1 MNTSA
6 PARTPMISAQSIR
19 KHYGHVRVLE
29 DVSIDVQEGDV
40 CCLLGPSGAGKSTF
54 LRCVNHLD
62 RIDGG
67 RLFVDGNIVGYE
79 EKHGKLYELKPS
91 EIARQRAKIGIVFQ
105 NFNLYG
111 HMTAE
116 QNVSLAQLIVHKRSK
131 AEARARSVDLLA
143 RVGLKGKEA
152 KYPRQLSGGEQQR
165 VAIAR
170 ALAIDPKLIL
180 FDEPTSALDPEL
192 VGEVLAVI
200 RGVAE
205 AGMTLLVVTHEIG
218 FAREVADKVVF
229 MDGGVVVEEGP
240 PAKVLENPQHA
251 RTRSFLE
258 RVL

>member
-1 MNTSA
+1 M
-6 PARTPMISAQSIR
+6 TPMISAQSVR
-19 KHYGHVRVLE
+19 KQYGHVRVLE
-29 DVSIDVQEGDV
+29 DVSIDVQEGEV

-54 LRCVNHLD
+54 LRCVNHLE

-67 RLFVDGNIVGYE
+67 RLFVDGTTVGHE
-79 EKHGKLYELKPS
+79 EKKGKLYELPPR
-91 EIARQRAKIGIVFQ
+91 EVARQRAKIGMVFQ
-105 NFNLYG
+105 HFNLYG

-116 QNVSLAQLIVHKRSK
+116 QNVSFAQVIVHKRTK
-131 AEARARSVDLLA
+131 EEARARSLELLE
-143 RVGLKGKEA
+143 RVGLKNKEG

-192 VGEVLAVI
+192 VGEVLEVI
-200 RGVAE
+200 RGVAD
-205 AGMTLLVVTHEIG
+205 AGMTLLIVTHEIN
-218 FAREVADKVVF
+218 FARGVADKVVF
-229 MDGGVVVEEGP
+229 MDGGVVVEAGP
-240 PAKVLENPQHA
+240 PSQVLDDPQEA

>member
-1 MNTSA
+1 M
-6 PARTPMISAQSIR
+6 RPMISAQSIR
-19 KHYGHVRVLE
+19 KHYGRLQVLD
-29 DVSIDVQEGDV
+29 DVSLEVAAGEV

-67 RLFVDGNIVGYE
+67 RLFVDGDIVGYRE
-79 EKHGKLYELKPS
+79 RGNKLYEMHDR
-91 EIARQRAKIGIVFQ
+91 EIVRQRSSIGMVFQ
-105 NFNLYG
+105 NFNLFS
-111 HMTAE
+111 HMTAQE
-116 QNVSLAQLIVHKRSK
+116 NVGFAPVKVHRRPRAQVQARSK
-131 AEARARSVDLLA
+131 ELLA
-143 RVGLKGKEA
+143 RVGLAGKEH

-200 RGVAE
+200 RGVAGE
-205 AGMTLLVVTHEIG
+205 GMTLLIVTHEVG

-229 MDGGVVVEEGP
+229 MFDGAIVEQGSPRE
-240 PAKVLENPQHA
+240 VLDNPREA
-251 RTRSFLE
+251 RTRAFLE

>member
-1 MNTSA
+1 M
-6 PARTPMISAQSIR
+6 RPMISAQAVR
-19 KHYGHVRVLE
+19 KHYGAVQVLN
-29 DVSIDVQEGDV
+29 DVFLEVGEGEV

-67 RLFVDGNIVGYE
+67 KLLVDGKVVGYRE
-79 EKHGKLYELKPS
+79 DGDTLYEMRDR
-91 EIARQRAKIGIVFQ
+91 EIVHQRSSIGIVFQ
-105 NFNLYG
+105 HFNLYP

-116 QNVSLAQLIVHKRSK
+116 QNVSLAPVKVHKRP
-131 AEARARSVDLLA
+131 RSVARTRSLELLA
-143 RVGLKGKEA
+143 RVGLADKGG

-200 RGVAE
+200 KNVASL
-205 AGMTLLVVTHEIG
+205 GMTLLVVTHEIG

-229 MDGGVVVEEGP
+229 MDCGVVVEEGP
-240 PAKVLENPQHA
+240 PREVLSNPREP
-251 RTRSFLE
+251 RTKAFLD

>member
-1 MNTSA
+1 MS
-6 PARTPMISAQSIR
+6 MISAKSIR
-19 KHYGHVRVLE
+19 KNYGPHKVLE
-29 DVSIDVQEGDV
+29 DVSIDVEEGEV

-67 RLFVDGNIVGYE
+67 RLLVDGETIGYM
-79 EKHGKLYELKPS
+79 EKDGKLYELPARA
-91 EIARQRAKIGIVFQ
+91 IARQRSEIGMVFQ
-105 NFNLYG
+105 HFNLFG

-116 QNVSLAQLIVHKRSK
+116 QNVSFAQMVRHKRPK
-131 AEARARSVDLLA
+131 AVARERSIELLE
-143 RVGLKGKEA
+143 RVGLKSKGG

-205 AGMTLLVVTHEIG
+205 AGMTLLIVTHEIG
-218 FAREVADKVVF
+218 FARDVADKVVF
-229 MDGGVVVEEGP
+229 MDGGTVVEEGP
-240 PAKVLENPQHA
+240 PAQVLDDPQEE
-251 RTRSFLE
+251 RTRSFLK

>member
-1 MNTSA
+1 MTTA
-6 PARTPMISAQSIR
+6 MIEARSVR

-29 DVSIDVQEGDV
+29 DVSVAVSRGEV
-40 CCLLGPSGAGKSTF
+40 CCLLGPSGAGKSTL

-67 RLFVDGNIVGYE
+67 RLLVDGKVIGYQ
-79 EKHGKLYELKPS
+79 EKNGKLHELSAS
-91 EIARQRAKIGIVFQ
+91 EIARQRSEIGMVFQ
-105 NFNLYG
+105 HFNLYG

-116 QNVSLAQLIVHKRSK
+116 QNVSLAQVIVHKRAK
-131 AEARARSVDLLA
+131 ADARERSAELLA
-143 RVGLKGKEA
+143 RVGLKNKEG

-170 ALAIDPKLIL
+170 ALAIDPKVIL

-192 VGEVLAVI
+192 VGEVLEVI
-200 RGVAE
+200 RGVADT
-205 AGMTLLVVTHEIG
+205 GMTMLVVTHEIA

-240 PAKVLENPQHA
+240 PAEVLADPREA
-251 RTRSFLE
+251 RTRSFLG

>member
-1 MNTSA
+1 M
-6 PARTPMISAQSIR
+6 TPMISAQSIR
-19 KHYGHVRVLE
+19 KLYGHIQVLE
-29 DVSIDVQEGDV
+29 NVSLDVEEGEV

-67 RLFVDGNIVGYE
+67 RLFVDGTIVGYE
-79 EKHGKLYELKPS
+79 ERHGKLYELKPR
-91 EIARQRAKIGIVFQ
+91 EIARQRSKIGIVFQ
-105 NFNLYG
+105 HFNLYG

-116 QNVSLAQLIVHKRSK
+116 QNVSLAQVIVHKRSR
-131 AEARARSVDLLA
+131 AEARARSVALLE
-143 RVGLKGKEA
+143 RVGLKNKEG

-205 AGMTLLVVTHEIG
+205 AGMTLLIVTHEVG
-218 FAREVADKVVF
+218 FARGVADKVVF

-240 PAKVLENPQHA
+240 PAQVLDNPQEA